1 MSINKKKGIS
11 LCSKDFNTNAKSQIK
26 STSVDPNKTN
36 SVYNTSLYPLHTE
49 ESVEKNKKS
58 TKLGHYKKVKI
69 GYKNS
74 IEKGSSLS
82 QYEKATKPSGAINTI
97 HNGWFIN

>member
-1 MSINKKKGIS
+1 MSK
-11 LCSKDFNTNAKSQIK
+11 
-26 STSVDPNKTN
+26 PN
-36 SVYNTSLYPLHTE
+36 SVYNTSCYPLYTE
-49 ESVEKNKKS
+49 ESQEKKRS

-74 IEKGSSLS
+74 LEKEGNKNTSLTH
-82 QYEKATKPSGAINTI
+82 YEKNKKLSTGISTI